1 MIQKLDN
8 DLEKVLAYHISG
20 TVTQADVQVAQQEMK
35 SVLDRFGKVRL
46 LIHLGDLEIPKA
58 GAAWQDLK
66 YADVYLTD
74 VERLALVGDASWQE
88 WVTKAVDL
96 PTQGKMR
103 FFDETEIQQA
113 WAWIDNNT
121 TVE

>member
-8 DLEKVLAYHISG
+8 DLEKVLAFHISG
-20 TVTQADVQVAQQEMK
+20 TVTQADVRTAQQEMK
-35 SVLDRFGKVRL
+35 RVLDQFGKVRI
-46 LIHLGDLEIPKA
+46 LIHLGDLEIPTA
-58 GAAWQDLK
+58 AAAWQDLK
-66 YADVYLTD
+66 YANVYMTD
-74 VERLALVGDASWQE
+74 VERLALVGDDAWQE
-88 WVTKAVDL
+88 WVTKAVDI

-113 WAWIDNNT
+113 WAWIGNNT

>member
-1 MIQKLDN
+1 MIQRLDN

-20 TVTQADVQVAQQEMK
+20 TVTQADVRSAQQEMK
-35 SVLDRFGKVRL
+35 SVLDQFGKVRL

-66 YADVYLTD
+66 YTNVYLTD
-74 VERLALVGDASWQE
+74 VERLALVGDAAWQE

-96 PTQGKMR
+96 PTRGKMR
-103 FFDETEIQQA
+103 FFEEAEIQRA
-113 WAWIDNNT
+113 WEWIGNNT
-121 TVE
+121 IVE